1 MQVSTLERML
11 SEASSESDF
20 PMQVKTNSQ
29 LDESVDLIQNPGSA
43 TLREHPLRA
52 LDEDEEEFMQ

>member
-1 MQVSTLERML
+1 MI

-29 LDESVDLIQNPGSA
+29 MDESVELIQNPGSGK
-43 TLREHPLRA
+43 LREHPLRA